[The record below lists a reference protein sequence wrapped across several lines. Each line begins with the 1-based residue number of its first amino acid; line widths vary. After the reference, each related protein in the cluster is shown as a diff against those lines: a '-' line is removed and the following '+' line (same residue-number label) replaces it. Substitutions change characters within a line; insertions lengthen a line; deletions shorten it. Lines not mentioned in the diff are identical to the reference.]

1 MGARVQW
8 KGSCCGR
15 YKDVARVILVPHL
28 TVLEEKKKKR
38 QHEKVDAFTY
48 GLPAL
53 AVEVKPSLRQGSLKL
68 VKIYAKQLNFS

>member
-15 YKDVARVILVPHL
+15 HKDVARVILVPHL

-38 QHEKVDAFTY
+38 QPSHVDAFTY
-48 GLPAL
+48 GLPTL
-53 AVEVKPSLRQGSLKL
+53 AVEVKPSLKAGSIK
-68 VKIYAKQLNFS
+68 VIKIYAKQLNFS